1 MKPFSI
7 RCGECDAKLRV
18 TRPEM
23 LGHRVKCPR
32 CGAKI
37 AVPSADEALASQADT
52 LSPDGLAPDA
62 LGPES
67 IAADSAARREATR
80 DVAAELAATRDA
92 ASFDEVLP
100 DFGDIDSLLAA
111 ERKQRPASRTKA
123 ASSGTGE
130 SSGESPT
137 EKRPPA
143 SAGAVPSAAA
153 VDRQLLDPTA
163 AWTSAETQ
171 TRRKLILWSAIGAAI
186 ALVAVGGLIV
196 VVREMT
202 KPGEVASNPS
212 DDAAAET
219 NDPSDSTPSPD
230 DSATTD
236 PAAADDSDPE
246 QGTDGDSESTSDDPG
261 ADVPPGDAL
270 PNPIVPDSPP
280 IGAIPSGPDPNPLA
294 ALLGNGSGDA
304 TSSDDA
310 PPAGLGT
317 DEARPFDVVLDDLAS
332 LGAIMEETPFDK
344 ARVMADQELRIAY
357 RSRFDPQEVT
367 VNRPKPRDPQL
378 DRQIDLPLP
387 GLTLPP
393 MPLLKFVDFVSRT
406 AGTPLQIDPEALV
419 AVGATLE
426 SEVSF
431 SGDETTLGQVVQQA
445 LAPIGLGLGRTGD
458 VLVVGLPDAEVPV
471 ERTHDASGLSSFAA
485 AHPDL
490 LVEVIR
496 SMVDP
501 PSWAEGNGTSIALE
515 GTQLKVVQR
524 PATHVRIERF
534 LAQWKGFVDG
544 DDATIAATEAQ
555 AAQARERLT
564 TRVSI
569 EHLQEVPLVQLARE
583 FSALAGIDILVDWV
597 TLGEEG
603 WSGDTTLS
611 CNVEDLPLGLALDET
626 LRPAGLTF
634 RIVDA
639 RTLQITTRAALLDR
653 PETRF
658 HDVRA
663 LVAAGITPDDL
674 AERLPLVFA
683 AVGVQDPTRRF
694 FYDPDAGLLIAALPQ
709 PQQRALVKF
718 IEAWAKFASVPAA
731 G

>member
-52 LSPDGLAPDA
+52 LPPDGLGPDG
-62 LGPES
+62 LGTES
-67 IAADSAARREATR
+67 IAPQSVPRSAAKP
-80 DVAAELAATRDA
+80 DAET
-92 ASFDEVLP
+92 FDEVLP

-111 ERKQRPASRTKA
+111 ERKQRPASRTKQTPSEA
-123 ASSGTGE
+123 VESAGGTPTGE
-130 SSGESPT
+130 RRSTAEAPV
-137 EKRPPA
+137 A
-143 SAGAVPSAAA
+143 SAGA

-171 TRRKLILWSAIGAAI
+171 SRRKLILWSAIGAAI
-186 ALVAVGGLIV
+186 ALLAVGGLIV
-196 VVREMT
+196 VVRELT
-202 KPGEVASNPS
+202 KPDEVASNPS
-212 DDAAAET
+212 DPSSSAT
-219 NDPSDSTPSPD
+219 NDSSDSTPSSD
-230 DSATTD
+230 DSETTD
-236 PAAADDSDPE
+236 PATADDSESPS
-246 QGTDGDSESTSDDPG
+246 TDDGETEASSDDPNA
-261 ADVPPGDAL
+261 ADSLPADSL

-280 IGAIPSGPDPNPLA
+280 IGTVPSGPDSNPLA
-294 ALLGNGSGDA
+294 ALLGNDGSDA

-393 MPLLKFVDFVSRT
+393 MPLLQFVDFVSRT
-406 AGTPLQIDPEALV
+406 AGTPLQIDPEALA

-431 SGDETTLGQVVQQA
+431 SGEETTLGQVVQQT
-445 LAPIGLGLGRTGD
+445 LAPIGLGLGRRGD
-458 VLVVGLPDAEVPV
+458 VLVIGLPDAEVPN
-471 ERTHDASGLSSFAA
+471 ERMHDASGLSSFVA

-555 AAQARERLT
+555 AALARERLT

-603 WSGDTTLS
+603 WSGDTALS

-639 RTLQITTRAALLDR
+639 RTLQITTRSALLDR

-663 LVAAGITPDDL
+663 LVAAGVTPDDL

-718 IEAWAKFASVPAA
+718 IEAWAKFANVPAA